1 MIYTPPPRPTRY
13 AEAAKAALMQV
24 AGTVVFAGALAVVYV
39 VVLVLA

>member
-13 AEAAKAALMQV
+13 ADAAKAALTQV
-24 AGTVVFAGALAVVYV
+24 AAVVVFAAALAVVYI